1 MTTIRPA
8 QAADIDAIASLLDE
22 MDRFYGGT
30 STEPLEDRLAQIDTA
45 LFGPTATSRA
55 LVAWDEESL
64 VGLVS
69 YSFLWPAAGLT
80 RSLYMKDL
88 YVANSCRSA
97 GVDKI
102 LEERFMNELFT
113 IARDNSCCR
122 VEWAADVDD
131 TPALNF
137 YDKLGFK
144 PSTSQLFYR
153 TVL

>member
-1 MTTIRPA
+1 MTVLRPA
-8 QAADIDAIASLLDE
+8 RTADTEAVASLLDE
-22 MDRFYGGT
+22 MERHYGGV
-30 STEPLEDRLAQIDTA
+30 STDPIEVRIAQIDNA

-55 LVAWDEESL
+55 ILAWDAASL
-64 VGLVS
+64 VGMTS

-80 RSLYMKDL
+80 RSLYMKEL
-88 YVANSCRSA
+88 YVADSCRRA

-102 LEERFMNELFT
+102 LEERLMDELFS
-113 IARDNSCCR
+113 IARDNDCSR

-144 PSTSQLFYR
+144 PSPAQIFYR
-153 TVL
+153 SVL